1 MKQEVET
8 IAVVGGGHA
17 GVEAAYA
24 AARMGANVV
33 LITQKPET
41 IGVMS
46 CNPAIGGVGK
56 GHLVREID
64 AMGGLMALCADKAA
78 IHYRLLNRSKGPA
91 VHGPR
96 AQVDRELY
104 RCAVQETLR
113 SQQNISIIA
122 GTVEDVLTVAGRV
135 CGVKLEDRTE
145 VRCNAV
151 ILTTGTFLNGVIHMG
166 RETRSGGRIG
176 DRASNRLSDRLKDA
190 GTELGRLKTG
200 TPPRIVSSSIDW
212 ASLQFQNSDP
222 DPTMLSFQSKAPQNP
237 ILSCGITA
245 TNSAVHEI
253 IASNLAFSAMHSG
266 AITGKG
272 PRYCP
277 SVEDKISRFAE
288 KSSHQI
294 FLEPEG
300 LNSPLVY
307 PNGISTSLPLDIQR
321 EFVRAIEGLARAEI
335 AQPGYAIEYDYVDP
349 RSLDTGL
356 QVTALPGLWLAGQ
369 INGTTGYEEAA
380 AQGLAAAIDAV
391 LVARGLDQFRFSRT
405 SSYIGVLID
414 DLVTKGVSEPYRMF
428 TSRAEYRLTLRPDN
442 ADQRLTPA
450 AEVLGLVSKNRFSQF
465 EEKLRLLNRAK
476 DITDGETL
484 SNGEVQKIGG
494 PSSKSGKRRSVYS
507 LLSSANI
514 AHQSLKSIR
523 PVLAEIETG
532 IWNQLRV
539 EALYSNYIDRQSS
552 DILRLKRFED
562 LKVPKFFNFSEV
574 AGLSHEITERLLR
587 VQPES
592 IGQASRIEG
601 MTPVALNAL
610 IFAVR
615 NANIP
620 A

>member
-1 MKQEVET
+1 
-8 IAVVGGGHA
+8 
-17 GVEAAYA
+17 
-24 AARMGANVV
+24 
-33 LITQKPET
+33 
-41 IGVMS
+41 
-46 CNPAIGGVGK
+46 
-56 GHLVREID
+56 
-64 AMGGLMALCADKAA
+64 MGGLMALCADKAA

>member
-1 MKQEVET
+1 
-8 IAVVGGGHA
+8 
-17 GVEAAYA
+17 
-24 AARMGANVV
+24 
-33 LITQKPET
+33 
-41 IGVMS
+41 
-46 CNPAIGGVGK
+46 
-56 GHLVREID
+56 
-64 AMGGLMALCADKAA
+64 MALCADKAA